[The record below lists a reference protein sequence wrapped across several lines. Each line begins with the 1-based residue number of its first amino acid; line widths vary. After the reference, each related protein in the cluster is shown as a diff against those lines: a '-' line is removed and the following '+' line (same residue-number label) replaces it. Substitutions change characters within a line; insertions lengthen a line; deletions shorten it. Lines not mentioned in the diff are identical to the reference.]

1 MRPLTA
7 RPLVA
12 LLAAAALG
20 SLFPGRLAAQLP
32 AAPAP
37 PFAGEIDVAEAL
49 VDVLVTDRDGN
60 VILGLAPGDFRIT
73 EAGRPLEVTGATF
86 YSNRRFLDSAG
97 AAKLGLDPAAVPDRR
112 LYVLL
117 IDDQSRLD
125 SDDPTLLLG
134 RQMKAGREI
143 ARWLRGGLEPGDA
156 VALLS
161 YDGRLRLQQEFTAD
175 RSALERALDR
185 AVRSADEPKEWPSR
199 AAAPNELPS
208 LAATLPKGDALR
220 EASKSLEAA
229 LATLADALAP
239 IAGRKNLI
247 LTSSG
252 FGRLTGAGAPEAT
265 KLTPTIEALNAANV
279 AVYAADLLPPGTTHP
294 WSAVVSELSYA
305 TGGRPF
311 FDLTDFSVPF
321 ERVAATT
328 NGYYLVS
335 FRSPH
340 PAGESG
346 YKAIEVTVANPEFRV
361 TGRRGY
367 RIGGAAP
374 TNY

>member
-1 MRPLTA
+1 MPSSTA

-12 LLAAAALG
+12 LTLLALLG
-20 SLFPGRLAAQLP
+20 AVAPGRLAAQEP

-37 PFAGEIDVAEAL
+37 PFVGEIDVAEAL

-60 VILGLAPGDFRIT
+60 VILGLEPGDFRIT

-97 AAKLGLDPAAVPDRR
+97 ARKLGLDPAAIPDRR
-112 LYVLL
+112 LYLL
-117 IDDQSRLD
+117 LLDDQSQHD

-134 RQMKAGREI
+134 RQLKAGREI
-143 ARWLRGGLEPGDA
+143 ARWLRTGLEPGDA
-156 VALLS
+156 VAILAW
-161 YDGRLRLQQEFTAD
+161 DQRLRLQQDFTAD

-185 AVRSADEPKEWPSR
+185 AIRSADEPKEWPSR
-199 AAAPNELPS
+199 TGTPGELPS
-208 LAATLPKGDALR
+208 LAAALPKGDALR
-220 EASKSLEAA
+220 DASESLEQA
-229 LATLADALAP
+229 LITLADALTP

-247 LTSSG
+247 LLSSG
-252 FGRLTGAGAPEAT
+252 FGRLTGAGAPEA
-265 KLTPTIEALNAANV
+265 KRFTPMVEALNAANV
-279 AVYAADLLPPGTTHP
+279 AVYATDLLPPGTSHP
-294 WSAVVSELSYA
+294 SAAAISELATA

-311 FDLTDFSVPF
+311 FDLTDFEVPF

-340 PAGESG
+340 PAGQSG
-346 YKAIEVTVANPEFRV
+346 YRAIEVTVANPEFKV

-374 TNY
+374 MN